1 MQASVNAVE
10 ALWIVHPVIEIPLAG
25 IMYWRKLHRQFPIF
39 FAYILFQVAQFVILF
54 PLFRSDSV
62 MEYFLAYWIS
72 AIACW
77 VFGFKIIHEIFSDVF
92 RFFPTQKDMGMV
104 LFRWAALVT
113 AGLVLV
119 LLASTAVMPGTPLG
133 GGMIA
138 VERGVRFTQ
147 CALILFLL
155 LFSGHMGVSWRQHSI
170 GIALG
175 FVWFAGVELVVFV
188 LYSGGAIQQLTLNL
202 LNLVAY
208 SLALIVWIT
217 YAAFPATDAL
227 PNFRTGQNSLII
239 DGGTF

>member
-1 MQASVNAVE
+1 
-10 ALWIVHPVIEIPLAG
+10 
-25 IMYWRKLHRQFPIF
+25 
-39 FAYILFQVAQFVILF
+39 
-54 PLFRSDSV
+54 

-77 VFGFKIIHEIFSDVF
+77 IFGFKIIHEIFSDVF
-92 RFFPTQKDMGMV
+92 RLFPTQKNMGMV

-119 LLASTAVMPGTPLG
+119 LLASTAVMPGTPLD

-138 VERGVRFTQ
+138 AERSVRFTQ

-155 LFSGHMGVSWRQHSI
+155 LFSRRLGVSWRQQSI

-175 FVWFAGVELVVFV
+175 FGWFAGVELVAFV

-217 YAAFPATDAL
+217 YAAFPATDAQ
-227 PNFRTGQNSLII
+227 PNFRTGQNFAHHRRRNVLESSR
-239 DGGTF
+239 

>member
-92 RFFPTQKDMGMV
+92 RLFPTQKNMGMV
-104 LFRWAALVT
+104 QFRWAALVV
-113 AGLVLV
+113 ALMLV
-119 LLASTAVMPGTPLG
+119 LLASTFGGPDTPLVN
-133 GGMIA
+133 GMIA
-138 VERGVRFTQ
+138 VERCVRFTQ

-155 LFSGHMGVSWRQHSI
+155 LFSRRLGVSWRQQSI

-175 FVWFAGVELVVFV
+175 FGWFAGVELVAFV
-188 LYSGGAIQQLTLNL
+188 LYSGGAIQQLTLSL

-217 YAAFPATDAL
+217 YAAFPATDAQ
-227 PNFRTGQNSLII
+227 PNFRTGQNLPII

>member
-92 RFFPTQKDMGMV
+92 RLFPAQKN
-104 LFRWAALVT
+104 T
-113 AGLVLV
+113 K
-119 LLASTAVMPGTPLG
+119 
-133 GGMIA
+133 
-138 VERGVRFTQ
+138 
-147 CALILFLL
+147 
-155 LFSGHMGVSWRQHSI
+155 
-170 GIALG
+170 
-175 FVWFAGVELVVFV
+175 V
-188 LYSGGAIQQLTLNL
+188 LYEETQTQRN
-202 LNLVAY
+202 
-208 SLALIVWIT
+208 
-217 YAAFPATDAL
+217 
-227 PNFRTGQNSLII
+227 
-239 DGGTF
+239 